1 MHRTVFIIIALASTL
16 AGIACGA
23 AGSEPSACTTFS
35 TPNAVEMDDFSYGP
49 ACLQV
54 DAGSTLALDNVGAAP
69 HTFTV
74 EGTGVSVD
82 VAAGAQG
89 SADLSGIAAGTYTVL
104 CTYHPQMKAT
114 IEVG

>member
-1 MHRTVFIIIALASTL
+1 MHRTVSIIIMLSLTL
-16 AGIACGA
+16 GGIACGA
-23 AGSEPSACTTFS
+23 GGSRPSACATFS
-35 TPNAVEMDDFSYGP
+35 TTTAVEMDDFSFGP
-49 ACLQV
+49 ACVQV

-74 EGTGVSVD
+74 DGTDVSVD

-89 SADLSGIAAGTYTVL
+89 SADLSGVAPGTYTVL

-114 IEVG
+114 IELG

>member
-1 MHRTVFIIIALASTL
+1 MYRTVSIIIKLSL
-16 AGIACGA
+16 ILGGVACGA
-23 AGSEPSACTTFS
+23 AGSEPSTCSTFTTP
-35 TPNAVEMDDFSYGP
+35 TAVEMDDFSYVP

-54 DAGSTLALDNVGAAP
+54 DAGSTFAMNNVGSAP

-74 EGTGVSVD
+74 EGTDVSVD
-82 VAAGAQG
+82 VAAGAQD
-89 SADLSGIAAGTYTVL
+89 SADLSGVAAGTYTVL

>member
-1 MHRTVFIIIALASTL
+1 VHRTVAITITL
-16 AGIACGA
+16 SLVLGGIACGA
-23 AGSEPSACTTFS
+23 AGSEPSACSTFTRS
-35 TPNAVEMDDFSYGP
+35 SSVEMDDFSYGP
-49 ACLQV
+49 ACVQV
-54 DAGSTLALDNVGAAP
+54 VVGSTLALDNVGAAP

-74 EGTGVSVD
+74 EGTEVSVD

-89 SADLSGIAAGTYTVL
+89 SVDLSGVPAGTYTVL

>member
-1 MHRTVFIIIALASTL
+1 MHRTVTIIITL
-16 AGIACGA
+16 SLTLGGMACGA
-23 AGSEPSACTTFS
+23 AGSEPSACSRFTKS
-35 TPNAVEMDDFSYGP
+35 GSVEIDDFSYGP
-49 ACLQV
+49 ACVQV
-54 DAGSTLALDNVGAAP
+54 DTGSTLALDNVGAAP

-74 EGTGVSVD
+74 EGTDVSVD

-89 SADLSGIAAGTYTVL
+89 SADLSGLAAGTYTVL

>member
-1 MHRTVFIIIALASTL
+1 MHSTVSIIITL
-16 AGIACGA
+16 SLTLGGMACGA
-23 AGSEPSACTTFS
+23 AGSEPSACSTFTKS
-35 TPNAVEMDDFSYGP
+35 SSVEMDDFSYGP
-49 ACLQV
+49 ACVQV

-74 EGTGVSVD
+74 EGTDVSVD

-89 SADLSGIAAGTYTVL
+89 SADLSGVAAGTYTVL

>member
-1 MHRTVFIIIALASTL
+1 MAITITL
-16 AGIACGA
+16 SLVLGGIACGA
-23 AGSEPSACTTFS
+23 AGSEPSACSTFTTS
-35 TPNAVEMDDFSYGP
+35 TAVEMDDVSYGP
-49 ACLQV
+49 ACVQV

-74 EGTGVSVD
+74 EGTEVSVD
-82 VAAGAQG
+82 VAAGTQG
-89 SADLSGIAAGTYTVL
+89 SADLSGVAAGTYTVL

>member
-1 MHRTVFIIIALASTL
+1 MYRTVSIIITL
-16 AGIACGA
+16 SWTLGGIACGA
-23 AGSEPSACTTFS
+23 AGSEPPACSTFTTS
-35 TPNAVEMDDFSYGP
+35 TSVEMDDFRYGP
-49 ACLQV
+49 ACVQV
-54 DAGSTLALDNVGAAP
+54 DPGGTLTLDNVGAAP

-74 EGTGVSVD
+74 EGTEVSVD

-89 SADLSGIAAGTYTVL
+89 SADLSGVAAGFYTVL

>member
-1 MHRTVFIIIALASTL
+1 MRRSAAITITLALAM
-16 AGIACGA
+16 AGVSCGA
-23 AGSEPSACTTFS
+23 GGSEPSACSTFTTS
-35 TPNAVEMDDFSYGP
+35 TIVEMDDFSFGP
-49 ACLQV
+49 ACVQV
-54 DAGSTLALDNVGAAP
+54 DAGSTLTLDNVGAAP

-74 EGTGVSVD
+74 EGTEVSVD

-89 SADLSGIAAGTYTVL
+89 SADLSGLAAGTYTVL

>member
-1 MHRTVFIIIALASTL
+1 MHRTLSIIITL
-16 AGIACGA
+16 SLTLGEIACGA
-23 AGSEPSACTTFS
+23 AGSEPSACSTF
-35 TPNAVEMDDFSYGP
+35 TRPTAIEMDDFSYGP
-49 ACLQV
+49 ACVQV
-54 DAGSTLALDNVGAAP
+54 DSGGTLALSNVGAAP

-74 EGTGVSVD
+74 EGTDVSVD

-89 SADLSGIAAGTYTVL
+89 STDLSGVATGTYTVL

>member
-1 MHRTVFIIIALASTL
+1 MYRTVSIIITL
-16 AGIACGA
+16 SWTLGGIACGA
-23 AGSEPSACTTFS
+23 AGSEPPACSTFTTS
-35 TPNAVEMDDFSYGP
+35 TSVEMDDFRYGP
-49 ACLQV
+49 ACVQV
-54 DAGSTLALDNVGAAP
+54 DPGGTLTLDNVGAAP

-74 EGTGVSVD
+74 EGTEVSVD

-89 SADLSGIAAGTYTVL
+89 SADLSGVAAGTYTVL

>member
-1 MHRTVFIIIALASTL
+1 MHRSMSIIIALAFTL
-16 AGIACGA
+16 GGMACGT
-23 AGSEPSACTTFS
+23 AGSEPSACSTFTTS
-35 TPNAVEMDDFSYGP
+35 RSVEMDDFSYGP
-49 ACLQV
+49 ACVQV
-54 DAGSTLALDNVGAAP
+54 DTGTLALDNVGAAP

-74 EGTGVSVD
+74 EGTDVSVD

-89 SADLSGIAAGTYTVL
+89 SADLSGVAAGTYTVL

>member
-1 MHRTVFIIIALASTL
+1 MHRTGTIIITL
-16 AGIACGA
+16 SLTLGGIACGA
-23 AGSEPSACTTFS
+23 AGSEPSACSTFTTS
-35 TPNAVEMDDFSYGP
+35 TSVEMDDFSYGP
-49 ACLQV
+49 VCVQV

-74 EGTGVSVD
+74 DGTDVSVD

-89 SADLSGIAAGTYTVL
+89 TADLSGVAGGTYTVL

-114 IEVG
+114 LEVG

>member
-1 MHRTVFIIIALASTL
+1 MYRTVSIIITL
-16 AGIACGA
+16 SLTLGGTACGA
-23 AGSEPSACTTFS
+23 GASEPSACSTFTTS
-35 TPNAVEMDDFSYGP
+35 TSVEMDDYS
-49 ACLQV
+49 
-54 DAGSTLALDNVGAAP
+54 VGAAP

-74 EGTGVSVD
+74 EGTEVSVD

-89 SADLSGIAAGTYTVL
+89 SAYLSGVAAGTYTVL

>member
-1 MHRTVFIIIALASTL
+1 MYRTVPIIITL
-16 AGIACGA
+16 SLTLGGIACGA
-23 AGSEPSACTTFS
+23 AGSEPPACSTFTTS
-35 TPNAVEMDDFSYGP
+35 TSVEMDDFRYGP
-49 ACLQV
+49 ACVQV
-54 DAGSTLALDNVGAAP
+54 DPGGTLTLDNVGAAP

-74 EGTGVSVD
+74 EGTEVSVD

-89 SADLSGIAAGTYTVL
+89 SADLSGVAAGFYTVL

>member
-1 MHRTVFIIIALASTL
+1 
-16 AGIACGA
+16 
-23 AGSEPSACTTFS
+23 
-35 TPNAVEMDDFSYGP
+35 MDDFRYGP
-49 ACLQV
+49 ACVQV
-54 DAGSTLALDNVGAAP
+54 DPGGTLTLDNVGAAP

-74 EGTGVSVD
+74 EGTEVSVD

-89 SADLSGIAAGTYTVL
+89 SADLSGVAAGFYTVL